1 MVIFPGLTHNTF
13 LFLSGATE
21 FSFYVFFATFLYHHL
36 FFLYFTKVTTE
47 FVCFMVFLPHTP
59 LICLLKI
66 EIKFLKLSPSILCLS
81 CTYLYSNISVYYGC
95 SLLLKLYCRINI
107 SGVIDTEL
115 FFASDPSL
123 SHII

>member
-66 EIKFLKLSPSILCLS
+66 EIIFSETVSLYVCHVP
-81 CTYLYSNISVYYGC
+81 TYIYSNISVYYGC
-95 SLLLKLYCRINI
+95 TLLLKLYCRINI
-107 SGVIDTEL
+107 SGAIDTEL